1 MTLLI
6 INISFHLLRYYSPTI
21 LKMAGASDNH
31 IAIGLSAVIAF
42 GNFIFTLLG
51 IYFVE
56 KSGRRKLI
64 LASLAGVI
72 FSLLV
77 LSIAFYF
84 TNSTTQSACP
94 TDKCLQ
100 DNCNDCVI
108 EDNCFYCL
116 FPFNGTYRETG
127 TTGFCISRDWTDRFE
142 ERSDSCWVPDAILH
156 LDRYNSSCAN
166 TSYTLSDSF
175 GPPNSS
181 YYYGVRYSS
190 CPNQFQWLALIA
202 MVMYIVSFSPGSSC
216 LKSNS
221 VVFKVHSCSL

>member
-1 MTLLI
+1 
-6 INISFHLLRYYSPTI
+6 
-21 LKMAGASDNH
+21 MAGASDNH

-127 TTGFCISRDWTDRFE
+127 TLVFVLVVTGQTGLRN
-142 ERSDSCWVPDAILH
+142 VVILAG
-156 LDRYNSSCAN
+156 SQMQ
-166 TSYTLSDSF
+166 SF
-175 GPPNSS
+175 
-181 YYYGVRYSS
+181 
-190 CPNQFQWLALIA
+190 I
-202 MVMYIVSFSPGSSC
+202 
-216 LKSNS
+216 
-221 VVFKVHSCSL
+221 